1 MRIYKKW
8 IKITSLIILSFLLI
22 IASFNYLLDPLWSF
36 NNFYFTKYKNSYN
49 ERVLKTNYL
58 VYSKVKFDGILL
70 GSSRSSLIDTHRKF
84 EEYQIFNYSCASLQI
99 SEYEGFINNA
109 KQINHNKLP
118 IVILGLD
125 FFTYLN
131 GSKLEN
137 NPEKYYEDNKD
148 FFYRFKNLISYDS
161 FKKAK
166 KNLRISDEL
175 ISERVYDSNYN
186 VFISKNSEEN
196 NKKNIE
202 ESVPKFVKE
211 FYLKESSIENFSLK
225 LKELKEKFPDTRF
238 VIFTTP
244 ITKELFSKIIENK
257 KLYEL
262 YENWIKDVVG
272 VFGEVNH
279 FMFINDISTQ
289 SSKNFYDGHHTYP
302 FVGDIIYESLI
313 SNVSTNNMMKINN
326 ENLDE
331 MVEKL
336 RKVNFINN

>member
-1 MRIYKKW
+1 MKIYKKW
-8 IKITSLIILSFLLI
+8 IKITSLAIIFFLLI
-22 IASFNYLLDPLWSF
+22 ISTFNYFLDPLWTF

-58 VYSKVKFDGILL
+58 VYSKVEFDGILL
-70 GSSRSSLIDTHRKF
+70 GSSRSTLIHTNKKF
-84 EEYQIFNYSCASLQI
+84 EQYKIFNYSSSSLQVN
-99 SEYEGFINNA
+99 EYEGFINNA
-109 KQINHNKLP
+109 RQINNNKLP

-125 FFTYLN
+125 FFRYLN
-131 GSKLEN
+131 ESKLEN
-137 NPEKYYEDNKD
+137 KPEEYFEDNKD

-166 KNLRISDEL
+166 KNLKIGDEL
-175 ISERVYDSNYN
+175 ISERVYDSNYDG
-186 VFISKNSEEN
+186 FILIDSEEN
-196 NKKNIE
+196 NKRKIE
-202 ESVPKFVKE
+202 ESVPKFEKE
-211 FYLKESSIENFSLK
+211 FYLKDTSIENFSLK

-244 ITKELFSKIIENK
+244 ITKELFSKILENK

-272 VFGEVNH
+272 AFGEVNH

-289 SSKNFYDGHHTYP
+289 SSKNFYDGHHIYP

-313 SNVSTNNMMKINN
+313 TNVSTNNMMKINN

-331 MVEKL
+331 MLEKL
-336 RKVNFINN
+336 KKLNFINN